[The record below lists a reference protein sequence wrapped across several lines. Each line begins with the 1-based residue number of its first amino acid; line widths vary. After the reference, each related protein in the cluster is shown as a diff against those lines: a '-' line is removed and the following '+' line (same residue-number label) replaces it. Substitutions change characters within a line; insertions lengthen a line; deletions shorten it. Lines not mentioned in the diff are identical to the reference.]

1 MTNLSYVT
9 GFLTGRQA
17 ELSETFNCEMLAI
30 VGTFSQ
36 GLKRGPLELVVCP
49 HTCAEALRIY
59 LAGEFP
65 ITKIKIKRI
74 SDARAEEMQGAIYI
88 IGNEESDQRFSVQ
101 LT

>member
-1 MTNLSYVT
+1 VT

-17 ELSETFNCEMLAI
+17 ELSETFKCDFLAI
-30 VGTFSQ
+30 VGTFAE
-36 GLKRGPLELVVCP
+36 GMRRDPLELVVCP

>member
-1 MTNLSYVT
+1 VTNLSYVT
-9 GFLTGRQA
+9 GFLTGRQI

-74 SDARAEEMQGAIYI
+74 SDARDEEMQGAIYI

-101 LT
+101 IT

>member
-1 MTNLSYVT
+1 VTNLSYVT

-17 ELSETFNCEMLAI
+17 ELSETFKCDFLAI
-30 VGTFSQ
+30 VGTFAE
-36 GLKRGPLELVVCP
+36 GMRRDPLELVVCP

>member
-9 GFLTGRQA
+9 GFLTGRQT
-17 ELSETFNCEMLAI
+17 ELAETFNCDLLAI

-49 HTCAEALRIY
+49 QTCAEALRIY

-65 ITKIKIKRI
+65 ITNIKIKRI
-74 SDARAEEMQGAIYI
+74 SDARADEMHGAIYI
-88 IGNEESDQRFSVQ
+88 IGNEESDQRYSVQ

>member
-9 GFLTGRQA
+9 GFLTGRQI

-49 HTCAEALRIY
+49 HTCAEALRSY

-65 ITKIKIKRI
+65 ITKIRIKRI
-74 SDARAEEMQGAIYI
+74 NEARQEELHGAIYI
-88 IGNEESDQRFSVQ
+88 IGDEDSSQRYSVQ
-101 LT
+101 IT